1 MCASSAIKDGGR
13 TGRVLHEERN
23 TEDVAGKTSA
33 VRGGARQLIR
43 PHTRQEEP
51 AQPAP

>member
-1 MCASSAIKDGGR
+1 MRQVPCEDGGR
-13 TGRVLHEERN
+13 IGSVVHEGRN

-33 VRGGARQLIR
+33 VRGGAGQLIQ
-43 PHTRQEEP
+43 PHTQQEEP

>member
-1 MCASSAIKDGGR
+1 MGHVACKDGGR
-13 TGRVLHEERN
+13 IGGVLHEGRN

-43 PHTRQEEP
+43 PHTPQEEP